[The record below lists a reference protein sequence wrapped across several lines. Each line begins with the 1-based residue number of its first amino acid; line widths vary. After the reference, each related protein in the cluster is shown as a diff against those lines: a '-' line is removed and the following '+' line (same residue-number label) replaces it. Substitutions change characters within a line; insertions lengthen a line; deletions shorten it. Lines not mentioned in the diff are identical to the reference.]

1 MTSIPELLNVGKMR
15 VNFCSQMQHGYKIT
29 KSRHEFIISQLLVYN
44 NSNPATSQ
52 TDKFDQLRG
61 DVLDQAAELFGQ
73 VTQMFAQK
81 PLYVMMEQCLGCD
94 PRTDHEA
101 PKNVAPVYQAQLDR
115 LQLALKYKLNIIL
128 SQMQQLFEQNYDQQ
142 VEFQLGEI
150 YAALYHL
157 TASETKNSQFKEF
170 KQSFDKDL
178 EQQFVNL
185 KKQISRLTQQL
196 EKRAK
201 TYIYT
206 PDNVQVPKIDNS
218 DLNNKIIM
226 NLRNQFKKKENEFQK
241 QIQIAQSESKVFSN
255 ITDEKDEKIQML
267 TEMLET
273 QQIQLEQKENAINEG
288 KIEIMDR
295 ESVIQQLKDTITNIN
310 ERKTEEKHVQ
320 TVAESKFS
328 KFPSKNNSQMQP
340 QEDANNTLNSKLQNQ
355 EINNELETNQVT
367 EPVNETIE
375 KQDTRKS
382 LFEAK
387 EKRQKTLPKVEPKKE
402 KVVKQ
407 VQIQMKMPGMP
418 AKPDLSN
425 VQKPPLKSA
434 AKIQETKRPSGANQ
448 KIVPDKKQSADS
460 KNSNPGEAQST
471 KGGQNNIEKKDLA
484 NNLISDDSDTEF
496 EVLFTNE
503 PKITAKNEESPLFKP
518 MVHTQQQDDLTKQQI
533 TEPVNN
539 TASNNL
545 IQNVHLTNAQEDVL
559 SLNSKMNTQTS
570 DAQLSQKQ
578 QVKELKQSLIGYMGL
593 QYDPNLLIE
602 AYNKI
607 KGQYNCQAAPQNQ
620 LLDSQNQL
628 LLSGSTQKL
637 QKAGDNLNNNIVG
650 TPRNKIVL
658 QSDSHPS
665 EKRKQATPVD
675 ISLPKVD
682 ASLSKQ
688 QVKSPVLKQSDVLPD
703 STLAPLLP
711 QEQSNTQQMKDQN
724 QAIQQ
729 QITALPN
736 LQISDQQ
743 KLSDCIQSALYLQK
757 AHLEADFELKLQEL
771 NLENLKQLGLK
782 NLQISEIGVQTNLDS
797 VTSNAFDPLSSY
809 LKNPANSQLNL
820 INSSSDAFT
829 QYNPDHLIS
838 CDFIEVND
846 KVHMQNKKGTR
857 RVILEKK
864 NDKIL
869 LQNVQINKK
878 EWFQN
883 KTDTEFVNA
892 YGHTLDQKGI
902 HSKKQSAPLQNQEY
916 IQQIKFEQSL
926 IIKKLQNDTAV
937 HNYFGEVEY
946 EILINKIKEI
956 NEKRQCNQNNY
967 KQEHSHLLK
976 QIQVLMQNP
985 LAIARREVGT
995 VQLQA
1000 IQENN
1005 FIQPQRVQTGLNI
1018 SKNQAQYS
1026 KYLENRFDF
1035 EFYDQEKYM
1044 TTSQKSNRPPSMMR
1058 GPVMSHQEYIRIEDV
1073 AGKRRDLMSVSAYEG
1088 KKKEVQF
1095 KQK

>member
-1 MTSIPELLNVGKMR
+1 
-15 VNFCSQMQHGYKIT
+15 
-29 KSRHEFIISQLLVYN
+29 
-44 NSNPATSQ
+44 
-52 TDKFDQLRG
+52 
-61 DVLDQAAELFGQ
+61 
-73 VTQMFAQK
+73 MFAQK

-170 KQSFDKDL
+170 KQSFDKEL

-273 QQIQLEQKENAINEG
+273 QQIQLEQKENTINEG

-295 ESVIQQLKDTITNIN
+295 ESVIQQLKDTITNLN
-310 ERKTEEKHVQ
+310 ERQTEEKHVQ

-340 QEDANNTLNSKLQNQ
+340 QEDANNALNSKLQNQ
-355 EINNELETNQVT
+355 EINNELDTNQVS
-367 EPVNETIE
+367 EPVNETNE

-387 EKRQKTLPKVEPKKE
+387 EKRQKALPKVEPKKE

-418 AKPDLSN
+418 GKPDLSN
-425 VQKPPLKSA
+425 VQKPPMKSA

-460 KNSNPGEAQST
+460 KNSNSGKAQSII
-471 KGGQNNIEKKDLA
+471 KGQNNIEKKEMT

-518 MVHTQQQDDLTKQQI
+518 MVHTQQQDDSTKQQI
-533 TEPVNN
+533 TEPVND
-539 TASNNL
+539 TASNNN
-545 IQNVHLTNAQEDVL
+545 IQNVHLNNVQKDEL
-559 SLNSKMNTQTS
+559 NLNSKMNMQTS
-570 DAQLSQKQ
+570 DAQISQKQ
-578 QVKELKQSLIGYMGL
+578 QVKELKQSQIGYMGL

-607 KGQYNCQAAPQNQ
+607 KGQYNCSVAPQNQ
-620 LLDSQNQL
+620 LLDSNQL

-650 TPRNKIVL
+650 TPRKPVL

-665 EKRKQATPVD
+665 EKRKQATPID
-675 ISLPKVD
+675 ISLQKVD
-682 ASLSKQ
+682 ASISKQQQ
-688 QVKSPVLKQSDVLPD
+688 QVKSPVLKQSDILPD
-703 STLAPLLP
+703 SKLTTLIP
-711 QEQSNTQQMKDQN
+711 QDLSNAQQLRDQN

-743 KLSDCIQSALYLQK
+743 KLSDCIQSALDLQK

-797 VTSNAFDPLSSY
+797 VISKAFDPLSSY
-809 LKNPANSQLNL
+809 LKNPGNSQLNL

-902 HSKKQSAPLQNQEY
+902 HSKKQFAPLQNQEY

-967 KQEHSHLLK
+967 KYEHSHLLK
-976 QIQVLMQNP
+976 QIQVLMQNT

-1005 FIQPQRVQTGLNI
+1005 VIQPQRVQTGLNI

-1035 EFYDQEKYM
+1035 EFYDQEKQM
-1044 TTSQKSNRPPSMMR
+1044 TASQKSNRPPSMMR
-1058 GPVMSHQEYIRIEDV
+1058 GPIMSHQEYIRIEDV